1 MADYD
6 LFVIG
11 AGSGGVRAARMASAY
26 GARVA
31 IAEEHKV
38 GGTCVI
44 RGCVP
49 KKLLVYGAHFAED
62 IEDAAMFG
70 WDVPHKRFDWPTLRD
85 NVLAEVGRLEG
96 AYTETLTNHGVEIF
110 HERATLT
117 GAHSLKLA
125 SGREITAD
133 RILIATGARP
143 QMPEIEGI
151 EHAISSNEV
160 FHLDRLP
167 KRIMIAGAGY
177 IANEF
182 AGIFYEFGAHVTLV
196 NRSDVIL

>member
-1 MADYD
+1 MADFD

-11 AGSGGVRAARMASAY
+11 AGSGGVRAARVAAAY

-62 IEDAAMFG
+62 LDDAAMFG

-85 NVLAEVGRLEG
+85 NVLGRSRP
-96 AYTETLTNHGVEIF
+96 AR
-110 HERATLT
+110 RARTPT
-117 GAHSLKLA
+117 
-125 SGREITAD
+125 R
-133 RILIATGARP
+133 
-143 QMPEIEGI
+143 
-151 EHAISSNEV
+151 
-160 FHLDRLP
+160 
-167 KRIMIAGAGY
+167 
-177 IANEF
+177 
-182 AGIFYEFGAHVTLV
+182 
-196 NRSDVIL
+196 